1 MDRIEIIPFAP
12 AAPGAFDAAVAA
24 LSPAA
29 ALQARASYGE
39 IAAAAGRGLR
49 RLQILAAGRRI
60 GLAQVLGRGG
70 LWLCSRGPVFAPDL
84 CEDTRRRALRALA
97 RALPGLLIATPE
109 TPVAGPG
116 LIPLITAR
124 HQAIWDLTPE
134 EAALRAGL
142 QGKWRNRL
150 VAAERSGLR
159 VRVEPTADWLI
170 AAEAQQRQDRGYRAL
185 PPAFAAAWAQRDPGS
200 VLVLSAGTAAAPRQA
215 GVMVLRAGAGAS
227 YHLGWSGPE
236 GRAAGAHN
244 LLLWQAAL
252 RLRALGVRHFDL
264 GDINSEAGAGLMRFK
279 LGTGAAVQALGA
291 TVWVLP
297 GRG

>member
-1 MDRIEIIPFAP
+1 MDRIEITTFAP
-12 AAPGAFDAAVAA
+12 AEPGAFDAAVAR

-29 ALQARASYGE
+29 ALQARAVYGE

-49 RLQILAAGRRI
+49 RLQIHAGGRRI

-70 LWLCSRGPVFAPDL
+70 LWLCSRGPVFAPEL

-109 TPVAGPG
+109 VPVAGFG
-116 LIPLITAR
+116 LVPLVTAR
-124 HQAIWDLTPE
+124 HQALWDLTPE
-134 EAALRAGL
+134 DTALRAAL

-159 VRVEPTADWLI
+159 VKVEPTADWLI
-170 AAEAQQRQDRGYRAL
+170 AAEAQQRRDRGYRAL
-185 PPAFAAAWAQRDPGS
+185 PPGFVAAWAQRDPGS
-200 VLVLSAGTAAAPRQA
+200 VLVLSAGTAGAPRLA

-252 RLRALGVRHFDL
+252 RLRAQGVRGFDL

>member
-1 MDRIEIIPFAP
+1 MDRIEISPFSP
-12 AAPGAFDAAVAA
+12 AAWDAALADLA
-24 LSPAA
+24 PAA
-29 ALQARASYGE
+29 ALQARAGYGE
-39 IAAAAGRGLR
+39 IAAAAGRGVR
-49 RLQILAAGRRI
+49 RVQICAGGRRI

-84 CEDTRRRALRALA
+84 PEETRRRALRRLA

-124 HQAIWDLTPE
+124 HQALWDLTPE
-134 EAALRAGL
+134 ETSLRAGL

-150 VAAERSGLR
+150 VAAERAGLR
-159 VRVEPTADWLI
+159 VRLEREAGWLI
-170 AAEAQQRQDRGYRAL
+170 AAEARQRQDRGYRAL
-185 PPAFAAAWAQRDPGS
+185 PPAFVAAWAQRDPGS
-200 VLVLSAGTAAAPRQA
+200 VLVLSAGTAEAPRQA

-236 GRAAGAHN
+236 GRAAGAHS

-252 RLRALGVRHFDL
+252 RLRAAGVRCFDL
-264 GDINSEAGAGLMRFK
+264 GDVNSEAGAGLMRFK
-279 LGTGAAVQALGA
+279 LGTGAAVHRLGA
-291 TVWVLP
+291 TALVLP